1 MGRRKTKGS
10 SMLLTIAIFGILTIL
25 GSSMLAVTTAN
36 YKMRITENK
45 RVQNLYSAE
54 AGLDMAYIEL
64 VKQVN
69 KAIETAQTVEGEAF
83 QDAYDE
89 YIINILPSEVAGE
102 YDVVGTDV
110 KPVVSCKVETKSKN
124 SKSVKEVL
132 LISTYV
138 KDDVNRIV
146 SVAYD
151 IETPD
156 ISFINKGELSG
167 ITKYS
172 LATDKDL
179 FVKNSSD
186 LSVNGDIWVQGTMP
200 IRNTAI
206 TLNEKYDGGVI
217 LENSRVKVSND
228 IATASNVKLLNSEM
242 NFNVDTE
249 EKNIYAENIFVGKG
263 NNIKNIKNSLAGDK
277 LSAYLA
283 NDLVIDSEDAIV
295 TMGNFYGF
303 NDVNTIDKNNLDMMN
318 EMARGSSSIIINS
331 MEWPKDNAKIDI
343 RTSAYI
349 MGAAYINTST
359 PYQTGESVALKGNY
373 EAYTAPVN
381 GNYNESQYE
390 YFDPLVLITKKLVEK
405 KDANGNVVKDEKG
418 NTVYE
423 YKEMDISDKKEHF
436 IDYAEDEF
444 NASIRKSNIS
454 FPKETYTA
462 GAFISKGE
470 IKSYDIGDKITEI
483 AKFKNDYVKE
493 VYYMGKEKEDA
504 IYGDD
509 EFNRK
514 IIEYKDEAKKIPLY
528 TVEGQINW
536 TNVDKII
543 ADNSNKNKFRI
554 FTVSQGKKDLTV
566 ILNSDERSTIEITKQ
581 GNGGNVSV
589 KIGGQVGN
597 NSLKSTDNMLIVTK
611 GEVVC
616 RDLSELNATI
626 FSQGE
631 INIENCSGNIGAKYS
646 LKDWLKDEII
656 KLIFSTSSE
665 VDTEVNM
672 TVQDLITRGKWTLVK

>member
-1 MGRRKTKGS
+1 MKYRKKKGS
-10 SMLLTIAIFGILTIL
+10 SMLLTIAIFGILTIV

-36 YKMRITENK
+36 YKMRIAENK

-69 KAIETAQTVEGEAF
+69 KAIETAQTVDGKIFE
-83 QDAYDE
+83 DAYDE
-89 YIINILPSEVAGE
+89 YISNVLPSEVAGE
-102 YDVVGTDV
+102 YNVVGTDV
-110 KPVVSCKVETKSKN
+110 KPVVACEVRAKSKD
-124 SKSVKEVL
+124 SKPVKEVL
-132 LISTYV
+132 LTSTYV
-138 KDDVNRIV
+138 KDDINRIV
-146 SVAYD
+146 SVFYD

-263 NNIKNIKNSLAGDK
+263 NNIKNIKNSLTGDK
-277 LSAYLA
+277 LNTYLA
-283 NDLVIDSEDAIV
+283 NDLVIDSEDASV
-295 TMGNFYGF
+295 TIGNFYGF
-303 NDVNTIDKNNLDMMN
+303 NDVNTIDKNNPNMMN

-373 EAYTAPVN
+373 EAYTSPVN
-381 GNYNESQYE
+381 GNYDESQYE

-405 KDANGNVVKDEKG
+405 KDANGNVVKDANG
-418 NTVYE
+418 NIVYE
-423 YKEMDISDKKEHF
+423 YKDMDISDKKEHF
-436 IDYAEDEF
+436 IDYAEDKF
-444 NASIRKSNIS
+444 NTNIRKSNIY
-454 FPKETYTA
+454 FPIETYTA

-470 IKSYDIGDKITEI
+470 VKSYDIGDKIIEI

-493 VYYMGKEKEDA
+493 VYYMGREKEEA

-514 IIEYKDEAKKIPLY
+514 VIEYKDDENKIPLY

-536 TNVDKII
+536 TNVYKII

-566 ILNSDERSTIEITKQ
+566 ILNSDESSTIEITKQ

-589 KIGGQVGN
+589 QISGQVGN
-597 NSLKSTDNMLIVTK
+597 NSLKSDANMLIVTK

-616 RDLSELNATI
+616 SGLSELNATI

-665 VDTEVNM
+665 VDTEVNT

>member
-1 MGRRKTKGS
+1 MKYRKKKGS
-10 SMLLTIAIFGILTIL
+10 SMLLTIAIFGILTIV

-36 YKMRITENK
+36 YKMRIAENK

-69 KAIETAQTVEGEAF
+69 KAIETAQTVDGKIFE
-83 QDAYDE
+83 DAYDE
-89 YIINILPSEVAGE
+89 YISNVLPSEVAGE
-102 YDVVGTDV
+102 YNVVGTDV
-110 KPVVSCKVETKSKN
+110 KPVVACEVRAKSKD
-124 SKSVKEVL
+124 SKPVKEVL
-132 LISTYV
+132 LTSTYV
-138 KDDVNRIV
+138 KDDINRIV
-146 SVAYD
+146 SVFYD

-263 NNIKNIKNSLAGDK
+263 NNIKNIKNSLTGDK
-277 LSAYLA
+277 LNTYLA
-283 NDLVIDSEDAIV
+283 NDLVIDSEDASV
-295 TMGNFYGF
+295 TIGNFYGF
-303 NDVNTIDKNNLDMMN
+303 NDVNTIDKNNPNMMN

-373 EAYTAPVN
+373 EAYTSPVN
-381 GNYNESQYE
+381 GNYDESQYE

-405 KDANGNVVKDEKG
+405 KDANGNVVKDANG
-418 NTVYE
+418 NIVYE
-423 YKEMDISDKKEHF
+423 YKDMDISDKKEHF
-436 IDYAEDEF
+436 IDYAEDKF
-444 NASIRKSNIS
+444 NTNIRKSNIY
-454 FPKETYTA
+454 FPIETYTA

-470 IKSYDIGDKITEI
+470 VKSYDIGDKIIEI

-493 VYYMGKEKEDA
+493 VYYMGREKEEA

-514 IIEYKDEAKKIPLY
+514 VIEYKDDENKIPLY

-566 ILNSDERSTIEITKQ
+566 ILNSDESSTIEITKQ

-589 KIGGQVGN
+589 QISGQVGN
-597 NSLKSTDNMLIVTK
+597 NSLKSDANMLIVTK

-616 RDLSELNATI
+616 SGLSELNATI

-665 VDTEVNM
+665 VDTEVNT

>member
-1 MGRRKTKGS
+1 MKYRKKKGS
-10 SMLLTIAIFGILTIL
+10 SMLLTIAIFGILTIV

-36 YKMRITENK
+36 YKMRIAENK

-69 KAIETAQTVEGEAF
+69 KAIETAQTVDGKIFE
-83 QDAYDE
+83 DAYDE
-89 YIINILPSEVAGE
+89 YISNVLPSEVAGE
-102 YDVVGTDV
+102 YNVVGTDV
-110 KPVVSCKVETKSKN
+110 KPVVACEVRAKSKD
-124 SKSVKEVL
+124 SKPVKEVL
-132 LISTYV
+132 LTSTYV
-138 KDDVNRIV
+138 KDDINRIV
-146 SVAYD
+146 SVFYD

-263 NNIKNIKNSLAGDK
+263 NNIKNIKNSLTGDK
-277 LSAYLA
+277 LNTYLA
-283 NDLVIDSEDAIV
+283 NDLVIDSEDASV
-295 TMGNFYGF
+295 TIGNFYGF
-303 NDVNTIDKNNLDMMN
+303 NDVNTIDKNNPNMMN

-373 EAYTAPVN
+373 EAYTSPVN
-381 GNYNESQYE
+381 GNYDESQYE

-405 KDANGNVVKDEKG
+405 KDANGNVVKDANG
-418 NTVYE
+418 NIVYE
-423 YKEMDISDKKEHF
+423 YKDMDISDKKEHF
-436 IDYAEDEF
+436 IDYAEDKF
-444 NASIRKSNIS
+444 NTNIRKSNIY
-454 FPKETYTA
+454 FPIETYTA

-470 IKSYDIGDKITEI
+470 VKSYDIGDKIIEI

-493 VYYMGKEKEDA
+493 VYYMGREKEEA

-514 IIEYKDEAKKIPLY
+514 VIEYKDDEKKIPLY

-566 ILNSDERSTIEITKQ
+566 ILNSDESSTIEITKQ

-589 KIGGQVGN
+589 QISGQVGN
-597 NSLKSTDNMLIVTK
+597 NSLKSDANMLIVTK

-616 RDLSELNATI
+616 SGLSELNATI

-665 VDTEVNM
+665 VDTEVNT

>member
-1 MGRRKTKGS
+1 MKYRKKKGS
-10 SMLLTIAIFGILTIL
+10 SMLLTIAIFGILTIV

-36 YKMRITENK
+36 YKMRIAENK

-69 KAIETAQTVEGEAF
+69 KAIETAQTVDGKIFE
-83 QDAYDE
+83 DAYDE
-89 YIINILPSEVAGE
+89 YISNVLPSEVAGE
-102 YDVVGTDV
+102 YNVVGTDV
-110 KPVVSCKVETKSKN
+110 KPVVACEVRAKSKD
-124 SKSVKEVL
+124 SKPVKEVL
-132 LISTYV
+132 LTSTYV
-138 KDDVNRIV
+138 KDDINRIV
-146 SVAYD
+146 SVFYD

-263 NNIKNIKNSLAGDK
+263 NNIKNIKNSLTGDK
-277 LSAYLA
+277 LNTYLA
-283 NDLVIDSEDAIV
+283 NDLVIDSEDASV
-295 TMGNFYGF
+295 TIGNFYGF
-303 NDVNTIDKNNLDMMN
+303 NDVNTIDKNNPNMMN

-373 EAYTAPVN
+373 EAYTSPVN
-381 GNYNESQYE
+381 GNYDESQYE

-405 KDANGNVVKDEKG
+405 KDANGNVVKDANG
-418 NTVYE
+418 NIVYE
-423 YKEMDISDKKEHF
+423 YKDMDISDKKEHF
-436 IDYAEDEF
+436 IDYAEDKF
-444 NASIRKSNIS
+444 NTNIRKSNIY
-454 FPKETYTA
+454 FPIETYTA

-470 IKSYDIGDKITEI
+470 VKSYDIGDKIIEI

-493 VYYMGKEKEDA
+493 VYYMGREKEEA

-514 IIEYKDEAKKIPLY
+514 VIEYKDDEKKIPLY

-566 ILNSDERSTIEITKQ
+566 ILNSDEGSTIEITKQ

-589 KIGGQVGN
+589 QISGQVGN
-597 NSLKSTDNMLIVTK
+597 NSLKSDANMLIVTK

-616 RDLSELNATI
+616 SGLSELNATI
-626 FSQGE
+626 FSQGK

-665 VDTEVNM
+665 VDTEVNT

>member
-1 MGRRKTKGS
+1 MKYRKKKGS
-10 SMLLTIAIFGILTIL
+10 SMLLTIAIFGILTIV

-36 YKMRITENK
+36 YKMRIAENK

-69 KAIETAQTVEGEAF
+69 KAIETAQTVDGKIFE
-83 QDAYDE
+83 DAYDE
-89 YIINILPSEVAGE
+89 YISNVLPSEVAGE
-102 YDVVGTDV
+102 YNVVGTDV
-110 KPVVSCKVETKSKN
+110 KPVVACEVRAKSKD
-124 SKSVKEVL
+124 SKPVKEVL
-132 LISTYV
+132 LTSTYV
-138 KDDVNRIV
+138 KDDINRIV
-146 SVAYD
+146 SVFYD

-242 NFNVDTE
+242 NFNIDTE

-263 NNIKNIKNSLAGDK
+263 NNIKNIKNSLTGDK
-277 LSAYLA
+277 LNTYLA
-283 NDLVIDSEDAIV
+283 NDLVIDSEDASV
-295 TMGNFYGF
+295 TIGNFYGF
-303 NDVNTIDKNNLDMMN
+303 NDVNTIDKNNPNMMN

-373 EAYTAPVN
+373 EAYTSPVN
-381 GNYNESQYE
+381 GNYDESQYE

-405 KDANGNVVKDEKG
+405 KDANGNVVKDANG
-418 NTVYE
+418 NIVYE
-423 YKEMDISDKKEHF
+423 YKDMDISDKKEHF
-436 IDYAEDEF
+436 IDYAEDKF
-444 NASIRKSNIS
+444 NTNIRKSNIY
-454 FPKETYTA
+454 FPIETYTA

-470 IKSYDIGDKITEI
+470 VKSYDIGDKIIEI

-493 VYYMGKEKEDA
+493 VYYMGREKEEA

-514 IIEYKDEAKKIPLY
+514 VIEYKDDENKIPLY

-566 ILNSDERSTIEITKQ
+566 ILNSDESSTIEITKQ

-589 KIGGQVGN
+589 QISGQVGN
-597 NSLKSTDNMLIVTK
+597 NSLKSDANMLIVTK

-616 RDLSELNATI
+616 SGLSELNATI

-665 VDTEVNM
+665 VDTEVNT